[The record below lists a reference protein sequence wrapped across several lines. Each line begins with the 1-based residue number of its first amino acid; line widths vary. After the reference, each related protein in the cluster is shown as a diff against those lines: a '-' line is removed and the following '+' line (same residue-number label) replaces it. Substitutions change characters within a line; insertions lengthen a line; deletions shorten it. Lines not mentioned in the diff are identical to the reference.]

1 MPPRLY
7 QLDQWMVLMSQDG
20 EPTVSADSRL
30 MELEN
35 QAGKDKE
42 ALEKLLV
49 AYQSAEGE
57 LSALKSEIEVLNRE
71 IVDKEIEKE
80 GLESLLS
87 EKDLKIRDIEVQNA
101 KSKKTIEYLEPKLE
115 KTQEMLNREEARTGR
130 IMDVAEELHESNK
143 TAEAE
148 LAARDDWYV
157 QHMQLFEDLNQAIQ
171 LRYEMID
178 RAISA
183 AKEIAAKSD
192 TFREQREAVIDA
204 IKERDDETSEESQV
218 ESDEE

>member
-1 MPPRLY
+1 
-7 QLDQWMVLMSQDG
+7 MSQDG

>member
-1 MPPRLY
+1 MG
-7 QLDQWMVLMSQDG
+7 LMSQDG
-20 EPTVSADSRL
+20 EPTASSDSRL
-30 MELEN
+30 LELEK
-35 QAGKDKE
+35 QAAKDKE

-57 LSALKSEIEVLNRE
+57 LSSLKSEIEVLNRE

-87 EKDLKIRDIEVQNA
+87 EKDLKIRDLEVQNA

-178 RAISA
+178 RAIAA

-204 IKERDDETSEESQV
+204 IKERDDEASEETQV

>member
-1 MPPRLY
+1 MG
-7 QLDQWMVLMSQDG
+7 LMSQDG
-20 EPTVSADSRL
+20 EPTASSDSRL
-30 MELEN
+30 MELEK
-35 QAGKDKE
+35 QAEKDME

-57 LSALKSEIEVLNRE
+57 LSSLKSEIEVLNRE

-87 EKDLKIRDIEVQNA
+87 EKDLKVRDMEVQNA

-130 IMDVAEELHESNK
+130 IMDVAEELHESNNA
-143 TAEAE
+143 AEAE
-148 LAARDDWYV
+148 PGARDDWYV

-178 RAISA
+178 RAIAA

-204 IKERDDETSEESQV
+204 IKERDDEASEEPQV
-218 ESDEE
+218 ESEEE

>member
-1 MPPRLY
+1 MG
-7 QLDQWMVLMSQDG
+7 LMSQDG
-20 EPTVSADSRL
+20 EPTASSDSRL

>member
-1 MPPRLY
+1 MG
-7 QLDQWMVLMSQDG
+7 LMSQDG
-20 EPTVSADSRL
+20 EPTASSDSRF
-30 MELEN
+30 MELEK
-35 QAGKDKE
+35 QAEKDKE

-49 AYQSAEGE
+49 AYQSAEGD
-57 LSALKSEIEVLNRE
+57 LSSLKSEIEVLNRE

-87 EKDLKIRDIEVQNA
+87 EKDLKIRDLEVQNA

-130 IMDVAEELHESNK
+130 IMDVAEELHESNNA
-143 TAEAE
+143 AEAE
-148 LAARDDWYV
+148 LGARDDWYV

-178 RAISA
+178 RAIAA

-204 IKERDDETSEESQV
+204 IKERDDEASEEPQV

>member
-1 MPPRLY
+1 MG
-7 QLDQWMVLMSQDG
+7 LMSQDG
-20 EPTVSADSRL
+20 EPTASSDSRL
-30 MELEN
+30 MELEK
-35 QAGKDKE
+35 QAAKDKE

-49 AYQSAEGE
+49 AYQSAEGD
-57 LSALKSEIEVLNRE
+57 LSSLKSEIEVLNRE

-87 EKDLKIRDIEVQNA
+87 EKDLKVRDMEVQNA

-143 TAEAE
+143 AAEAE
-148 LAARDDWYV
+148 LGARDDWYV

-178 RAISA
+178 RAIAA

-204 IKERDDETSEESQV
+204 IKERDDEEPEKSEV

>member
-1 MPPRLY
+1 MG
-7 QLDQWMVLMSQDG
+7 LMSQDG
-20 EPTVSADSRL
+20 EPTASSDSRL
-30 MELEN
+30 MELEK
-35 QAGKDKE
+35 QAEKDKG

-57 LSALKSEIEVLNRE
+57 LSSLKSEIEVLNRE
-71 IVDKEIEKE
+71 IIDKEIEKE

-87 EKDLKIRDIEVQNA
+87 EKDLKVRDMEVQNA

-178 RAISA
+178 RAIAA

-204 IKERDDETSEESQV
+204 IKERDDEEPEKSEV

>member
-1 MPPRLY
+1 
-7 QLDQWMVLMSQDG
+7 MVLMSQDG